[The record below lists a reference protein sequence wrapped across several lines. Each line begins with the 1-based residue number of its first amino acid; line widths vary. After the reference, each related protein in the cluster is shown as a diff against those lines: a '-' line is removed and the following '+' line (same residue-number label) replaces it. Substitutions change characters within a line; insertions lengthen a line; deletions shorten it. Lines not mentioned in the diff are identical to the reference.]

1 MIIDRM
7 EENEGHI
14 EIGRRKERIKD
25 EFKGHVL
32 GYCYRQKVVHK
43 VRTTYEQVVSE
54 IQPQNDFSFADEVVD
69 WPSEV
74 ELCYPVFQDIKNVVE
89 GTGIR
94 DTPHDKVHGNKA
106 ALHRDCRCAGNLMA
120 PQVNQVV
127 EGGLVFDRDRESL
140 LEIRSKLGMELV
152 WLKQAITSRQKY
164 LHLKRKL
171 EEEPF
176 PSRPD

>member
-1 MIIDRM
+1 MKDILKLA
-7 EENEGHI
+7 EGRNVSKTNLKYCWCTAI
-14 EIGRRKERIKD
+14 VLTLLYVRLQ
-25 EFKGHVL
+25 GHVL

-74 ELCYPVFQDIKNVVE
+74 ELCYPVFQDIKNIVE

-152 WLKQAITSRQKY
+152 WLKQAITSRQKVT
-164 LHLKRKL
+164 
-171 EEEPF
+171 E
-176 PSRPD
+176 